1 MEIWGKTFWHW
12 GATLSVHQEALLSY
26 AEAVPLCV
34 LLLCKYRPSDYTGC
48 WAWDLALRSAE
59 RQKHTEFKP
68 SSWGS
73 LVEELSLH
81 MHEEENNVDEMRWS
95 EFQHDVAEHL
105 WLYQGFERLWSCFS
119 CEKGGLGEA
128 ACTIMQVKVAVLKFN
143 QVNSESCVWHKEEEP
158 QSRVKKFSVPALD

>member
-48 WAWDLALRSAE
+48 WAWALPPRGTQ

-68 SSWGS
+68 SWGS
-73 LVEELSLH
+73 LVEELVFICTR
-81 MHEEENNVDEMRWS
+81 EENNVEVMGWS
-95 EFQHDVAEHL
+95 EFQHDTFDCIRAWKGFKIASILKRGGAGFLLLQECKYKL
-105 WLYQGFERLWSCFS
+105 LYSNSTGSIVNHAFDTKRRSH
-119 CEKGGLGEA
+119 
-128 ACTIMQVKVAVLKFN
+128 KVG
-143 QVNSESCVWHKEEEP
+143 
-158 QSRVKKFSVPALD
+158 